1 MKKNTKATIEDIRT
15 IIFDNLN
22 NFQKYCHIIADKWET
37 KTLPLNAIKTGLD
50 KIKWD
55 LKKAP
60 TKEIKKFQKQY
71 NDMIDNTYNT
81 LDQIAKDYETRKV
94 PLSLIEA
101 VKLIKTNFDT
111 GLKK

>member
-1 MKKNTKATIEDIRT
+1 
-15 IIFDNLN
+15 
-22 NFQKYCHIIADKWET
+22 
-37 KTLPLNAIKTGLD
+37 
-50 KIKWD
+50 
-55 LKKAP
+55 
-60 TKEIKKFQKQY
+60 
-71 NDMIDNTYNT
+71 MIDNTYNT